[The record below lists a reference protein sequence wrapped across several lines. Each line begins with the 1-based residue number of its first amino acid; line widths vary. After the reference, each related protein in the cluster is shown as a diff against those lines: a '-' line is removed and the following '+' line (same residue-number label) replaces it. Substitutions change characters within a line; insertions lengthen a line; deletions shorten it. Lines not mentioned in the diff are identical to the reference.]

1 MSGLLQYPSVTS
13 LAFYSFSN
21 IHIQFINILISKI
34 DIIFATSLD
43 IVDSWD
49 KLPITPELYRT
60 FDDPQEKIQFKALRK
75 QNFRSQKF

>member
-1 MSGLLQYPSVTS
+1 MSGLLQCPSITS

-43 IVDSWD
+43 IEDSWD
-49 KLPITPELYRT
+49 KLLITPELYRT

-75 QNFRSQKF
+75 QNFRNQKF